1 MFISKIFIAVLC
13 IASAL
18 GGAFVSGVVVSINTK
33 CVTAKRPTPTDAD
46 KKFEARK
53 NIWGPSED
61 F

>member
-33 CVTAKRPTPTDAD
+33 CVIAERPTPTDAD

-53 NIWGPSED
+53 NIWGSSED

>member
-1 MFISKIFIAVLC
+1 MFLSKNFIAVLC

-18 GGAFVSGVVVSINTK
+18 GGAFVSGVMVSMNTK
-33 CVTAKRPTPTDAD
+33 CVTAERPTPTDAD

-53 NIWGPSED
+53 NIWGPSEG

>member
-13 IASAL
+13 IASAVC
-18 GGAFVSGVVVSINTK
+18 GAFVSGVVVSINIK
-33 CVTAKRPTPTDAD
+33 CVAAERPTPTDAD
-46 KKFEARK
+46 KRFEARK